1 MFNTMELFFSGLQGN
16 VGKCTK
22 AYIRELTQPVLR
34 SMQDISLI
42 NNLVQ
47 KGYGLDVHGKEYR
60 GAISKSNLSQ
70 KLTSIPMKKA
80 RGTKRKYEKN
90 CDKVDYGTPVAM
102 LNISDD
108 KEKMNMKTMT
118 KTMTTKTTETDKTT
132 TRKGTAVVMRKK

>member
-1 MFNTMELFFSGLQGN
+1 M
-16 VGKCTK
+16 
-22 AYIRELTQPVLR
+22 
-34 SMQDISLI
+34 
-42 NNLVQ
+42 
-47 KGYGLDVHGKEYR
+47 DVHGKEYR

-132 TRKGTAVVMRKK
+132 TRKGTAVVMRTK